1 VCTGTTRAT
10 QLQGRAL
17 LGQSSPSITH
27 PQQQC
32 KDQGTVN
39 ALEGCVVPA
48 SNWAVHQHC
57 VLQIECVYV
66 SNQIGPT
73 GTHGATQVWEKF
85 VPMLNAFSRAFFF
98 YFSLALLWSHGWNFQ
113 Q

>member
-1 VCTGTTRAT
+1 M
-10 QLQGRAL
+10 
-17 LGQSSPSITH
+17 
-27 PQQQC
+27 
-32 KDQGTVN
+32 
-39 ALEGCVVPA
+39 PA

-98 YFSLALLWSHGWNFQ
+98 YFRLALLWSHGWNFQ